1 MRKLNGEILIPQ
13 SFGNLNIS
21 QQLIDQLDKKK
32 PKDIEDMNNTIK
44 PLTMLIFIQ
53 NNILIFGY
61 LHYNKNC
68 RLLNLFLFWK
78 HYFVSVE
85 LCMYKIYCGPL
96 FVWCFMKR
104 QRILQLLIIFSSS
117 LYCALHNFLKYFS
130 SY

>member
-44 PLTMLIFIQ
+44 PLTLLIFIQ
-53 NNILIFGY
+53 NNSLIFGY

-85 LCMYKIYCGPL
+85 LCMHKIYCGPL